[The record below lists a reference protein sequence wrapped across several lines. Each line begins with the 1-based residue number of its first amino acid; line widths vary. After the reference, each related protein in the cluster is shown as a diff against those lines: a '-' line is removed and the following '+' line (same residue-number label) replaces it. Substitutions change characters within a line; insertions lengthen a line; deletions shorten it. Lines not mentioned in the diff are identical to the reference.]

1 MDDNFLKIFMNEDL
15 GSTEELQELAKSAE
29 YLSKSFTR
37 DVHNDGDENK
47 KIFDRAGEIYS
58 QFWNDEMLDE
68 IGKKSL
74 QNFSKDAPVNMLADG
89 LENVILSAVDH
100 LIETDQMD
108 DIVSVV
114 GAFNKDEID
123 EISLEYAKKH
133 NKNVED
139 LTAEDMNEVL
149 SIFSDDLLANRM
161 KQLQEVY
168 QLKGLF
174 DLQKQMSADE
184 DFNENVLEN
193 HDKIDHIR
201 RTQHTRTKAGA
212 SLSLDEL
219 QETENDILSDRGT
232 SVEEIV
238 ETQTMSEL
246 EEICLNV
253 LNEEEKEIFEF
264 LKAGKTQEE
273 IAEALGYKTQSV
285 ISKKINK
292 MKEKIKA
299 EIARQNM

>member
-114 GAFNKDEID
+114 GALNKDEID

-139 LTAEDMNEVL
+139 FTAEDMNEVL

-201 RTQHTRTKAGA
+201 RTQHTRTKIGA

-273 IAEALGYKTQSV
+273 IAEALGYKTQSA

>member
-15 GSTEELQELAKSAE
+15 GSIEELQELAKSAE

-58 QFWNDEMLDE
+58 QFWNNEMLDE

-114 GAFNKDEID
+114 GALNKDEID

-184 DFNENVLEN
+184 DFNENIIEN

-264 LKAGKTQEE
+264 LKAGKTQED
-273 IAEALGYKTQSV
+273 IAESLGYKTQSA

>member
-58 QFWNDEMLDE
+58 QFWNNEMLDE

-139 LTAEDMNEVL
+139 FTAEDMNEVL

-273 IAEALGYKTQSV
+273 IAEALGYKTQSA

>member
-1 MDDNFLKIFMNEDL
+1 
-15 GSTEELQELAKSAE
+15 
-29 YLSKSFTR
+29 
-37 DVHNDGDENK
+37 
-47 KIFDRAGEIYS
+47 
-58 QFWNDEMLDE
+58 MLE
-68 IGKKSL
+68 QIGKKSL
-74 QNFSKDAPVNMLADG
+74 KNFSKDAPVNMLADG

-139 LTAEDMNEVL
+139 FTAEDMNEVL
-149 SIFSDDLLANRM
+149 SVFSDDLLANRM
-161 KQLQEVY
+161 EQLQEVY

-201 RTQHTRTKAGA
+201 RTQHTRTKIGA

-219 QETENDILSDRGT
+219 KETENDILSDRGT

-273 IAEALGYKTQSV
+273 IAEALGYKTQSA

>member
-1 MDDNFLKIFMNEDL
+1 MDDIFLGIFMNEDL
-15 GSTEELQELAKSAE
+15 GSIEELQELAKNAE

-37 DVHNDGDENK
+37 TVHNDSDENK
-47 KIFDRAGEIYS
+47 KIFDRAEEIYS
-58 QFWNDEMLDE
+58 QFWNDEMLE
-68 IGKKSL
+68 QIGKKSL
-74 QNFSKDAPVNMLADG
+74 KNFSKDAPVNMLADG

-139 LTAEDMNEVL
+139 FTAEDMNEVL

-161 KQLQEVY
+161 EQLQEVY
-168 QLKGLF
+168 QLKELF

-201 RTQHTRTKAGA
+201 RTQHTRTKIGA

-246 EEICLNV
+246 ENICLSV
-253 LNEEEKEIFEF
+253 LNEEEKAIFKF

-273 IAEALGYKTQSV
+273 IADALGYKTQSA

-299 EIARQNM
+299 EITRQNM

>member
-15 GSTEELQELAKSAE
+15 GSIEELQELAKSAE

-273 IAEALGYKTQSV
+273 IAEALGYKTQSA

>member
-15 GSTEELQELAKSAE
+15 GNIKELQEIAKNAD

-37 DVHNDGDENK
+37 DVHNDEDENK
-47 KIFDRAGEIYS
+47 KIFDRAEEIYS

-184 DFNENVLEN
+184 DFNENIIEN

-273 IAEALGYKTQSV
+273 IAEALGYKTQSA

>member
-15 GSTEELQELAKSAE
+15 GSIEELQELAKSAE

>member
-58 QFWNDEMLDE
+58 QFWNNEMLDE

-201 RTQHTRTKAGA
+201 RTQHTRTKIGA

-246 EEICLNV
+246 ENICLSV
-253 LNEEEKEIFEF
+253 LNEEEKAIFKF

-273 IAEALGYKTQSV
+273 IADALGYKTQSA

-299 EIARQNM
+299 EITRQNM

>member
-15 GSTEELQELAKSAE
+15 GSIEELQELAKSAE

-58 QFWNDEMLDE
+58 QFWNNEMLDE

-273 IAEALGYKTQSV
+273 IAEALGYKTQSA

>member
-114 GAFNKDEID
+114 GALNKDEID

-139 LTAEDMNEVL
+139 FTAEDMNEVL

-273 IAEALGYKTQSV
+273 IAEALGYKTQSA

>member
-15 GSTEELQELAKSAE
+15 GSIEELQELAKSAE

-58 QFWNDEMLDE
+58 QFWNNEMLDE

-139 LTAEDMNEVL
+139 FTAEDMNEVL

-273 IAEALGYKTQSV
+273 IAEALGYKTQSA

>member
-15 GSTEELQELAKSAE
+15 GSIEELQELAKSAE

-58 QFWNDEMLDE
+58 QFWNNEMLDE

-139 LTAEDMNEVL
+139 FTAEDMNEVL

-161 KQLQEVY
+161 EQLQEVY
-168 QLKGLF
+168 QLKELF

-201 RTQHTRTKAGA
+201 RTQHTRTKIGA

-246 EEICLNV
+246 ENICLSV
-253 LNEEEKEIFEF
+253 LNEEEKAIFKF

-273 IAEALGYKTQSV
+273 IADALGYKTQGA

-299 EIARQNM
+299 EITRQNM

>member
-15 GSTEELQELAKSAE
+15 GSIEELQELAKSAE

-114 GAFNKDEID
+114 GALNKDEID

-139 LTAEDMNEVL
+139 FTAEDMNEVL

-264 LKAGKTQEE
+264 LKAGKTQED
-273 IAEALGYKTQSV
+273 IAEALGYKTQSA

>member
-15 GSTEELQELAKSAE
+15 GSIEELQELAKSAE

-114 GAFNKDEID
+114 GALNKDEID

-139 LTAEDMNEVL
+139 FTAEDMNEVL

-273 IAEALGYKTQSV
+273 IAESLGYKTQSA

>member
-114 GAFNKDEID
+114 GALNKDEID

-139 LTAEDMNEVL
+139 FTAEDMNEVL

-253 LNEEEKEIFEF
+253 LNEEEKAIFKF

-273 IAEALGYKTQSV
+273 IADALGYKTQSA

>member
-139 LTAEDMNEVL
+139 FTAEDMNEVL

-273 IAEALGYKTQSV
+273 IAEALGYKTQSA

>member
-114 GAFNKDEID
+114 GALNKDEID

-139 LTAEDMNEVL
+139 FTAEDMNEVL

-184 DFNENVLEN
+184 DFNEKVLEN
-193 HDKIDHIR
+193 HDKIDHVR

-273 IAEALGYKTQSV
+273 IAEALGYKTQSA

>member
-15 GSTEELQELAKSAE
+15 GSIEELQELAKSAE

-58 QFWNDEMLDE
+58 QFWNNEMLDE

-139 LTAEDMNEVL
+139 FTAEDMNEVL

-161 KQLQEVY
+161 EQLQEVY
-168 QLKGLF
+168 QLKELF

-201 RTQHTRTKAGA
+201 RTQHTRTKIGA

-246 EEICLNV
+246 ENICLSV
-253 LNEEEKEIFEF
+253 LNEEEKAIFKF

-273 IAEALGYKTQSV
+273 IADALGYKTQSA

-299 EIARQNM
+299 EITRQNM

>member
-1 MDDNFLKIFMNEDL
+1 MDDIFLGIFMNEDL
-15 GSTEELQELAKSAE
+15 GSIEELQELAKNAK

-37 DVHNDGDENK
+37 TVHNDSDENK
-47 KIFDRAGEIYS
+47 KIFDRAEEIYS
-58 QFWNDEMLDE
+58 QFWNDEMLE
-68 IGKKSL
+68 QIGKKSL
-74 QNFSKDAPVNMLADG
+74 KNFSKDAPVNMLADG

-139 LTAEDMNEVL
+139 FTAEDMNEVL

-161 KQLQEVY
+161 EQLQEVY

-174 DLQKQMSADE
+174 DLQKQMSVDE
-184 DFNENVLEN
+184 DFNENILEN

-201 RTQHTRTKAGA
+201 RTQHTRTKIGA

-246 EEICLNV
+246 EEICLSV
-253 LNEEEKEIFEF
+253 LNEEEKEIFKF

-273 IAEALGYKTQSV
+273 IADALGYKTQSA

-299 EIARQNM
+299 EITRQNM